1 MNEMM
6 NNVKEKKAVL
16 LTIVAIVI
24 GSVIGYGVSFMT
36 LNPRILDLQTEI
48 DELKMPKTW
57 HLVTT
62 INGNTTSKTEL
73 FPIQGSR
80 WRLTW
85 NSTPCQVMGVA
96 IYSESNELLSLD
108 NFWMEWF
115 RKVPTQKGVIDV
127 PEGNGNFYI
136 KVFVS
141 PMKPTD
147 WTLKIEA
154 WH

>member
-1 MNEMM
+1 MSNI
-6 NNVKEKKAVL
+6 KETKTLVL
-16 LTIVAIVI
+16 LFIAATLI
-24 GSVIGYGVSFMT
+24 GAGIGYGVSFMT
-36 LNPRILDLQTEI
+36 LNPLILDLQSEV
-48 DELKMPKTW
+48 DELKTPKTW

-62 INGNTTSKTEL
+62 IDGNTTSKTEL
-73 FPIQGSR
+73 FSIPGDR

-85 NSTPCQVMGVA
+85 SSTPSQVMGVA

-115 RKVPTQKGVIDV
+115 RKVPTQKGVIEI
-127 PEGNGNFYI
+127 PEGDGSFYV

-147 WTLKIEA
+147 WILTIES
-154 WH
+154 WN